1 MPIYLSQTE
10 YAKHR
15 GISQPRVS
23 VMVKQGKLD
32 GCIKKIGKYK
42 KIDRDKADEALKNN
56 LDRIYN
62 PNRKVTKKEVE
73 ETIKAVGFEHMSMTE
88 AQKAQSQY
96 KAALLKLDYEERT
109 GELIS
114 ASQVKKEV
122 FGMARMTRDA
132 ILNIPDHFRRARQHD
147 KCACNLRKVDCR
159 INTGFG
165 GIKQMKIEHI
175 IPDNKWIHYQ
185 QNILKLA

>member
-1 MPIYLSQTE
+1 MPVYMSQTE

-15 GISQPRVS
+15 GISQQRVS
-23 VMVKQGKLD
+23 KMIEVGKISQE
-32 GCIKKIGKYK
+32 CIKRIGKYK
-42 KIDRDKADEALKNN
+42 KIDRDKADEELKNN

-62 PNRKVTKKEVE
+62 PNRTKPVKTKSKKVTKKEVE
-73 ETIKAVGFEHMSMTE
+73 ETVKAVGMSGGMSMAD
-88 AQKAQSQY
+88 AQKMQAKL

-132 ILNIPDHFRRARQHD
+132 ILNIPD
-147 KCACNLRKVDCR
+147 R
-159 INTGFG
+159 ISAELASMTDVHA
-165 GIKQMKIEHI
+165 IYE
-175 IPDNKWIHYQ
+175 
-185 QNILKLA
+185 KLTAELTQALEELSK